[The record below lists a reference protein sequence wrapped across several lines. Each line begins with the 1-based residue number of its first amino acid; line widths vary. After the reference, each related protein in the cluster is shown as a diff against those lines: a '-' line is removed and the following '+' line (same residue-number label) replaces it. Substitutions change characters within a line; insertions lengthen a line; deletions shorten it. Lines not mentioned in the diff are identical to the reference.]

1 MDIICIEIT
10 KGIQNTQIS
19 INFMQERA
27 IVHMDLDSFFVSVE
41 RLRDSALV
49 GKPVIVGG
57 LSDRGVVAA
66 CSYETRAFGVRSAM
80 PMRMAMRLCPDAI
93 VLRGDLEAYSQ
104 YSESVTSLI
113 MERAPL
119 VEKASID
126 EFYLDMTGME
136 RFFGAYRFAT
146 DLRERI
152 QKQTGLQISFG
163 LSVNKTVSKVA
174 TNHVKPAGQ
183 HQVLAGE
190 EKAFLAPMPVSK
202 IPMIGS
208 VTAQTLRNMGIVHVG
223 TLSQMPLKVLERSFG
238 KSGVM
243 LWERAN
249 GIDLRPVVPYSE
261 QKSLSKEMTF
271 DQDSTDVV
279 LLRRILGSLT
289 EQLAYDLRTLG
300 QCTSCVTVKLRYS
313 NFDTHTRQI
322 TLPATA
328 SDHRLIPAVVEL
340 FEKLYDR
347 RLLIRLI
354 GVRFS
359 KLLQGQ
365 EQLNLFDDG
374 ARLAPLYH
382 AMDGLKNRFG
392 EFSIVRASGLMGR
405 HERRNILPKSED

>member
-1 MDIICIEIT
+1 
-10 KGIQNTQIS
+10 
-19 INFMQERA
+19 MQDRA

-41 RLRDSALV
+41 RLRDPRLV

-66 CSYETRAFGVRSAM
+66 CSYETRTFGVRSAM
-80 PMRMAMRLCPDAI
+80 PMRMALKLCPDAI
-93 VLRGDLEAYSQ
+93 VLRGDFEAYAQHSDW
-104 YSESVTSLI
+104 VTRMI
-113 MERAPL
+113 MDRAPV

-136 RFFGAYRFAT
+136 RFFGSYQFAT
-146 DLRERI
+146 DLRKRI
-152 QKQTGLQISFG
+152 HTETGLQISFG

-183 HQVLAGE
+183 FQVLPGE
-190 EKAFLAPMPVSK
+190 EKAFLAPMAVGK
-202 IPMIGS
+202 IPMIGA

-223 TLSQMPLKVLERSFG
+223 TLSQMPLKVLERTFG

-261 QKSLSKEMTF
+261 QKSLSKEITF
-271 DQDSTDVV
+271 EQDTTDVK
-279 LLRRILGSLT
+279 LLHRILGSLT
-289 EQLAYDLRTLG
+289 EQLAYDLRKLG
-300 QCTSCVTVKLRYS
+300 QCTSCITVKLRYS

-322 TLPATA
+322 SIPASA
-328 SDHRLIPAVVEL
+328 SDHRLIPAVHEL

-365 EQLNLFDDG
+365 EQLSLFDDG
-374 ARLAPLYH
+374 ARLVPLYG
-382 AMDGLKNRFG
+382 AMDNLRNRYG
-392 EFSIVRASGLMGR
+392 DFSVLRASGLMERG
-405 HERRNILPKSED
+405 ERRNALGPKSE

>member
-1 MDIICIEIT
+1 
-10 KGIQNTQIS
+10 
-19 INFMQERA
+19 MQDRA

-41 RLRDSALV
+41 RLRDPRLV

-80 PMRMAMRLCPDAI
+80 PMRMALKLCPDAL
-93 VLRGDLEAYSQ
+93 VLRGDFEAYAQHSDW
-104 YSESVTSLI
+104 VTRMI
-113 MERAPL
+113 MDRAPV

-136 RFFGAYRFAT
+136 RFFGSYQFAT
-146 DLRERI
+146 DLR
-152 QKQTGLQISFG
+152 QKIHKETGLQISFG

-183 HQVLAGE
+183 FQVLPGE
-190 EKAFLAPMPVSK
+190 EKAFLAPMAVGK
-202 IPMIGS
+202 IPMIGA

-223 TLSQMPLKVLERSFG
+223 TLSQMPLKILERTFG

-243 LWERAN
+243 LWERSN

-261 QKSLSKEMTF
+261 QKSLSKEITF
-271 DQDSTDVV
+271 EQDTTDVR
-279 LLRRILGSLT
+279 LLYRILGSLT
-289 EQLAYDLRTLG
+289 EQLAYDLRKLG
-300 QCTSCVTVKLRYS
+300 QCTSCITVKLRYS

-322 TLPATA
+322 SIPASA
-328 SDHRLIPAVVEL
+328 SDHRLIPAVHEL
-340 FEKLYDR
+340 FDKLYDR

-365 EQLNLFDDG
+365 EQLSLFDDG
-374 ARLAPLYH
+374 ARLVPLYG
-382 AMDGLKNRFG
+382 AMDNLRNRYG
-392 EFSIVRASGLMGR
+392 DFSVLRASGLMERG
-405 HERRNILPKSED
+405 ERRNALGPKSE

>member
-1 MDIICIEIT
+1 
-10 KGIQNTQIS
+10 
-19 INFMQERA
+19 MQDRA

-41 RLRDSALV
+41 RLRDPRLV

-80 PMRMAMRLCPDAI
+80 PMRMALKLCPDAI
-93 VLRGDLEAYSQ
+93 VLRGDFEAYAQHSDW
-104 YSESVTSLI
+104 VTRMI
-113 MERAPL
+113 MDRAPV

-136 RFFGAYRFAT
+136 RFFGSYQFAT
-146 DLRERI
+146 DLRKRI
-152 QKQTGLQISFG
+152 HTETGLQISFG

-183 HQVLAGE
+183 FQVLPGE
-190 EKAFLAPMPVSK
+190 EKAFLAPMAVGK
-202 IPMIGS
+202 IPMIGA

-223 TLSQMPLKVLERSFG
+223 TLSQLPLKVLERTFG

-261 QKSLSKEMTF
+261 QKSLSKEITF
-271 DQDSTDVV
+271 EQDTTDVK
-279 LLRRILGSLT
+279 LLHRILGSLT
-289 EQLAYDLRTLG
+289 EQLAYDLRKLG
-300 QCTSCVTVKLRYS
+300 QCTSCITVKLRYS

-322 TLPATA
+322 SIPASA
-328 SDHRLIPAVVEL
+328 SDHRLIPAVHEL

-365 EQLNLFDDG
+365 EQLSLFDDG
-374 ARLAPLYH
+374 ARLVPLYG
-382 AMDGLKNRFG
+382 AMDNLRNRYG
-392 EFSIVRASGLMGR
+392 DFSVLRASGLMERG
-405 HERRNILPKSED
+405 ERRNALGPKSE

>member
-1 MDIICIEIT
+1 
-10 KGIQNTQIS
+10 
-19 INFMQERA
+19 MQERA

-41 RLRDSALV
+41 RLRDPRLL

-80 PMRMAMRLCPDAI
+80 PMRMALKLCPDAI
-93 VLRGDLEAYSQ
+93 VLRGDFEAYAQHSDW
-104 YSESVTSLI
+104 VTRMI
-113 MERAPL
+113 MDRAPV

-136 RFFGAYRFAT
+136 RFFGSYQFAT
-146 DLRERI
+146 DLR
-152 QKQTGLQISFG
+152 QKIHKETGLQISFG

-183 HQVLAGE
+183 FQVLAGE
-190 EKAFLAPMPVSK
+190 EKAFLAPMTVGK
-202 IPMIGS
+202 IPMIGA

-223 TLSQMPLKVLERSFG
+223 TLSQMPLKVLERTFG

-261 QKSLSKEMTF
+261 QKSLSKEITF
-271 DQDSTDVV
+271 EQDTTDVK
-279 LLRRILGSLT
+279 LLHRILGSLT
-289 EQLAYDLRTLG
+289 EQLSYDLRKLG
-300 QCTSCVTVKLRYS
+300 QCTSCITVKLRYS

-322 TLPATA
+322 SIPASA
-328 SDHRLIPAVVEL
+328 SDHRLIPAVHEL

-365 EQLNLFDDG
+365 EQLSLFDDG
-374 ARLAPLYH
+374 ARLVPLYG
-382 AMDGLKNRFG
+382 AMDNLRNRYG
-392 EFSIVRASGLMGR
+392 EFSVLRASGLMERG
-405 HERRNILPKSED
+405 ERRNALVPKSE

>member
-1 MDIICIEIT
+1 
-10 KGIQNTQIS
+10 
-19 INFMQERA
+19 MQDRA

-41 RLRDSALV
+41 RLRDPRLV

-80 PMRMAMRLCPDAI
+80 PMRMALKLCPDAI
-93 VLRGDLEAYSQ
+93 VLRGDFEAYAQHSDW
-104 YSESVTSLI
+104 VTRMI
-113 MERAPL
+113 MDRAPV

-136 RFFGAYRFAT
+136 RFFGSYQFAT
-146 DLRERI
+146 DLR
-152 QKQTGLQISFG
+152 QKIHKETGLQISFG

-174 TNHVKPAGQ
+174 TNHIKPAGQ
-183 HQVLAGE
+183 FQVLPGE
-190 EKAFLAPMPVSK
+190 EKAFLAPMAVGK
-202 IPMIGS
+202 IPMIGA

-223 TLSQMPLKVLERSFG
+223 TLSQMPLKILERTFG

-243 LWERAN
+243 LWERSN

-261 QKSLSKEMTF
+261 QKSLSKEITF
-271 DQDSTDVV
+271 EQDTTDVK
-279 LLRRILGSLT
+279 LLHRILGSLT
-289 EQLAYDLRTLG
+289 EQLAYDLRKLG
-300 QCTSCVTVKLRYS
+300 QCTSCITVKLRYS

-322 TLPATA
+322 SIPASA
-328 SDHRLIPAVVEL
+328 SDHRLIPAVHEL

-365 EQLNLFDDG
+365 EQLSLFDDG
-374 ARLAPLYH
+374 ARLVPLYG
-382 AMDGLKNRFG
+382 AMDNLRNRYG
-392 EFSIVRASGLMGR
+392 DFSVLRASGLMERG
-405 HERRNILPKSED
+405 ERRNALGPKSE

>member
-1 MDIICIEIT
+1 M
-10 KGIQNTQIS
+10 QN
-19 INFMQERA
+19 RA

-41 RLRDSALV
+41 RLRDPRLV

-80 PMRMAMRLCPDAI
+80 PMRMALKLCPDAL
-93 VLRGDLEAYSQ
+93 VLRGDFEAYAEHSDW
-104 YSESVTSLI
+104 VTRMI
-113 MERAPL
+113 MERAPV

-126 EFYLDMTGME
+126 EFYLDMSGME
-136 RFFGAYRFAT
+136 RFFGSYQFAT
-146 DLRERI
+146 DLR
-152 QKQTGLQISFG
+152 QKILKETGLQISFG

-183 HQVLAGE
+183 FQVLAGE
-190 EKAFLAPMPVSK
+190 EKAFLAPMAVGK
-202 IPMIGS
+202 IPMIGA
-208 VTAQTLRNMGIVHVG
+208 VTSQTLRNMGIVHVG
-223 TLSQMPLKVLERSFG
+223 TLSQMPLKILERTFG

-271 DQDSTDVV
+271 EQDTTDVR
-279 LLRRILGSLT
+279 LLHRILGSLT
-289 EQLAYDLRTLG
+289 EQLAYDLRKLG
-300 QCTSCVTVKLRYS
+300 QCTSCITVKLRYS

-322 TLPATA
+322 SIPASA
-328 SDHRLIPAVVEL
+328 SDHRLIPAVHEL

-365 EQLNLFDDG
+365 EQLSLFDDG
-374 ARLAPLYH
+374 ARLVPLYG
-382 AMDGLKNRFG
+382 AMDNLRNRYG
-392 EFSIVRASGLMGR
+392 DFSVLRASGLMERG
-405 HERRNILPKSED
+405 ERRNALGPKSE

>member
-1 MDIICIEIT
+1 
-10 KGIQNTQIS
+10 
-19 INFMQERA
+19 MQERA

-41 RLRDSALV
+41 RLRDPRLV

-80 PMRMAMRLCPDAI
+80 PMRMALKLCPDAL
-93 VLRGDLEAYSQ
+93 VLRGDFEAYAQHSDW
-104 YSESVTSLI
+104 VTRMI
-113 MERAPL
+113 MDRAPV

-136 RFFGAYRFAT
+136 RFFGSYQFAT
-146 DLRERI
+146 DLR
-152 QKQTGLQISFG
+152 QKIHKETGLQISFG

-183 HQVLAGE
+183 YQVLPGE
-190 EKAFLAPMPVSK
+190 EKAFLAPMAVGK
-202 IPMIGS
+202 IPMIGA

-223 TLSQMPLKVLERSFG
+223 TLSQMPLKVLERTFG

-249 GIDLRPVVPYSE
+249 GIDLRPVVPYHE
-261 QKSLSKEMTF
+261 QKSLSKEITF
-271 DQDSTDVV
+271 EQDTTDVH
-279 LLRRILGSLT
+279 LLHRILGSLT
-289 EQLAYDLRTLG
+289 EQLAYDLRKLG
-300 QCTSCVTVKLRYS
+300 QCTSCITVKLRYS

-322 TLPATA
+322 SIPASA
-328 SDHRLIPAVVEL
+328 SDHRLIPAVHEL

-365 EQLNLFDDG
+365 EQLSLFDDG
-374 ARLAPLYH
+374 ARLVPLYG
-382 AMDGLKNRFG
+382 AMDNLRNRYG
-392 EFSIVRASGLMGR
+392 EFSVLRASGLMERG
-405 HERRNILPKSED
+405 ERRNALVPKSE

>member
-1 MDIICIEIT
+1 
-10 KGIQNTQIS
+10 
-19 INFMQERA
+19 MQERA

-41 RLRDSALV
+41 RLRDARLV

-57 LSDRGVVAA
+57 MSDRGVVAA

-80 PMRMAMRLCPDAI
+80 PMKMALKLCPDAI
-93 VLRGDLEAYSQ
+93 VLRGDFDAYTQHSEA
-104 YSESVTSLI
+104 VTSLI
-113 MERAPL
+113 MGQAPL

-136 RFFGAYRFAT
+136 RFFGSYAFAQ
-146 DLRERI
+146 DLRDRI
-152 QKQTGLQISFG
+152 KKEIGLQMSFG

-183 HQVLAGE
+183 FRVLAGQ
-190 EKAFLAPMPVSK
+190 EKSFLAPMPVGK
-202 IPMIGS
+202 IPMIGA
-208 VTAQTLRNMGIVHVG
+208 VTSQTLRNMGIVHVG
-223 TLSQMPLKVLERSFG
+223 TLSQMPLKILEKTFG
-238 KSGVM
+238 KSGTV

-261 QKSLSKEMTF
+261 QKSLSKEITF
-271 DQDSTDVV
+271 EQDSTDVV

-289 EQLAYDLRTLG
+289 EQLSYDLRKLG
-300 QCTSCVTVKLRYS
+300 QCTACVTVKVRYS

-322 TLPATA
+322 SIPASA
-328 SDHRLIPAVVEL
+328 SDHRLIPAVQEL

-359 KLLQGQ
+359 KLWQGQ
-365 EQLNLFDDG
+365 EQLQIFDEG
-374 ARLAPLYH
+374 ARLVPLYG
-382 AMDGLKNRFG
+382 AIDKLRNRYG
-392 EFSIVRASGLMGR
+392 EFSILRASGLMGSS
-405 HERRNILPKSED
+405 ERRNRLATNTDE

>member
-1 MDIICIEIT
+1 
-10 KGIQNTQIS
+10 
-19 INFMQERA
+19 MQDRA

-41 RLRDSALV
+41 RLRDSRLV

-80 PMRMAMRLCPDAI
+80 PMRMALKLCPDAI
-93 VLRGDLEAYSQ
+93 VLRGDFEAYAQHSDW
-104 YSESVTSLI
+104 VTRMI
-113 MERAPL
+113 MDRAPV

-136 RFFGAYRFAT
+136 RFFGSYQFAT
-146 DLRERI
+146 DLRKRI
-152 QKQTGLQISFG
+152 QTETGLQISFG

-183 HQVLAGE
+183 FQVMPGE
-190 EKAFLAPMPVSK
+190 ERAFLAPMPVGK
-202 IPMIGS
+202 IPMIGA

-223 TLSQMPLKVLERSFG
+223 TLSQMPLKVLERTFG

-249 GIDLRPVVPYSE
+249 GIDSRPVVPYSE
-261 QKSLSKEMTF
+261 QKSLSKEITF
-271 DQDSTDVV
+271 EQDTTDVT

-289 EQLAYDLRTLG
+289 EQLAYDLRKMG
-300 QCTSCVTVKLRYS
+300 QCTSCITVKLRYS

-322 TLPATA
+322 SIPASA
-328 SDHRLIPAVVEL
+328 SDHRLIPAVHEL

-365 EQLNLFDDG
+365 EQLSLFDDG
-374 ARLAPLYH
+374 ARLVPLYG
-382 AMDGLKNRFG
+382 AMDLLRNRYG
-392 EFSIVRASGLMGR
+392 DLSVLRASGLMER
-405 HERRNILPKSED
+405 RERRNALGPKSE

>member
-1 MDIICIEIT
+1 
-10 KGIQNTQIS
+10 
-19 INFMQERA
+19 MQDRA

-41 RLRDSALV
+41 RLRDPRLV

-80 PMRMAMRLCPDAI
+80 PMRMALKLCPDAI
-93 VLRGDLEAYSQ
+93 VLRGDFEAYAQHSDW
-104 YSESVTSLI
+104 VTRMI
-113 MERAPL
+113 MERAPV

-136 RFFGAYRFAT
+136 RFFGSYQFAT
-146 DLRERI
+146 DLR
-152 QKQTGLQISFG
+152 QKIHTETGLQISFG

-183 HQVLAGE
+183 FQVLPGE
-190 EKAFLAPMPVSK
+190 EKAFLAPMAVGK
-202 IPMIGS
+202 IPMIGA

-223 TLSQMPLKVLERSFG
+223 TLSQMPLKVLERTFG

-261 QKSLSKEMTF
+261 QKSLSKEITF
-271 DQDSTDVV
+271 EQDTTDVK
-279 LLRRILGSLT
+279 LLHRILGSLT
-289 EQLAYDLRTLG
+289 EQLAYDLRKLG
-300 QCTSCVTVKLRYS
+300 QCTSCITVKLRYS

-322 TLPATA
+322 SIPASA
-328 SDHRLIPAVVEL
+328 SDHRLIPAVHEL

-365 EQLNLFDDG
+365 EQLSLFDDG
-374 ARLAPLYH
+374 ARLVPLYG
-382 AMDGLKNRFG
+382 AMDNLRNRYG
-392 EFSIVRASGLMGR
+392 DFSVLRASGLMERG
-405 HERRNILPKSED
+405 ERRNTLGPKSE

>member
-1 MDIICIEIT
+1 
-10 KGIQNTQIS
+10 
-19 INFMQERA
+19 MQDRA

-41 RLRDSALV
+41 RLRDPRLV

-66 CSYETRAFGVRSAM
+66 CSYETRTFGVRSAM
-80 PMRMAMRLCPDAI
+80 PMRMALKLCPDAI
-93 VLRGDLEAYSQ
+93 VLRGDFEAYAPHSDW
-104 YSESVTSLI
+104 VTRMI
-113 MERAPL
+113 MDRAPV

-136 RFFGAYRFAT
+136 RFFGSYQFAT
-146 DLRERI
+146 DLR
-152 QKQTGLQISFG
+152 QKIHKETGLQISFG

-174 TNHVKPAGQ
+174 TNHIKPAGQ
-183 HQVLAGE
+183 FQVLPGE
-190 EKAFLAPMPVSK
+190 EKAFLAPMAVGK
-202 IPMIGS
+202 IPMIGA

-223 TLSQMPLKVLERSFG
+223 TLSQMPLKILERTFG

-243 LWERAN
+243 LWERSN

-261 QKSLSKEMTF
+261 QKSLSKEITF
-271 DQDSTDVV
+271 EQDTTDVK
-279 LLRRILGSLT
+279 LLHRILGSLT
-289 EQLAYDLRTLG
+289 EQLAYDLRKLG
-300 QCTSCVTVKLRYS
+300 QCTSCITVKLRYS

-322 TLPATA
+322 SIPASA
-328 SDHRLIPAVVEL
+328 SDHRLIPAVHEL

-365 EQLNLFDDG
+365 EQLSLFDDG
-374 ARLAPLYH
+374 ARLVPLYG
-382 AMDGLKNRFG
+382 AMDNLRNRYG
-392 EFSIVRASGLMGR
+392 DFSVLRASGLMERG
-405 HERRNILPKSED
+405 ERRNALGPKSE

>member
-1 MDIICIEIT
+1 
-10 KGIQNTQIS
+10 
-19 INFMQERA
+19 MQDRA

-41 RLRDSALV
+41 RLRDSRLV

-80 PMRMAMRLCPDAI
+80 PMRMALKLCPDAI
-93 VLRGDLEAYSQ
+93 VLRGDFEAYSQ
-104 YSESVTSLI
+104 HSDWVTRMI
-113 MERAPL
+113 MDRAPV

-136 RFFGAYRFAT
+136 RFFGSYQFAT
-146 DLRERI
+146 DLRKRI
-152 QKQTGLQISFG
+152 QTETGLQISFG

-183 HQVLAGE
+183 FQVMPGE
-190 EKAFLAPMPVSK
+190 ERAFLAPMPVGK
-202 IPMIGS
+202 IPMIGA

-223 TLSQMPLKVLERSFG
+223 TLSQMPLKVLERTFG

-249 GIDLRPVVPYSE
+249 GIDSRPVVPYSE
-261 QKSLSKEMTF
+261 QKSLSKEITF
-271 DQDSTDVV
+271 EQDTTDVT

-289 EQLAYDLRTLG
+289 EQLAYDLRKMG
-300 QCTSCVTVKLRYS
+300 QCTSCITVKLRYS

-322 TLPATA
+322 SIPASA
-328 SDHRLIPAVVEL
+328 SDHRLIPAVHEL

-365 EQLNLFDDG
+365 EQLSLFDDG
-374 ARLAPLYH
+374 ARLVPLYG
-382 AMDGLKNRFG
+382 AMDLLRNRYG
-392 EFSIVRASGLMGR
+392 DLSVLRASGLMERG
-405 HERRNILPKSED
+405 ERRNALGPKSE

>member
-1 MDIICIEIT
+1 
-10 KGIQNTQIS
+10 
-19 INFMQERA
+19 MQDRA

-41 RLRDSALV
+41 RLRDSRLV

-80 PMRMAMRLCPDAI
+80 PMRMALKLCPDAI
-93 VLRGDLEAYSQ
+93 VLRGDFEAYAQHSDW
-104 YSESVTSLI
+104 VTRMI
-113 MERAPL
+113 MDRAPV

-136 RFFGAYRFAT
+136 RFFGSYQFAT
-146 DLRERI
+146 DLRKRI
-152 QKQTGLQISFG
+152 QTEMGLQISFG

-183 HQVLAGE
+183 FQVMPGE
-190 EKAFLAPMPVSK
+190 ERAFLAPMPVGK
-202 IPMIGS
+202 IPMIGA

-223 TLSQMPLKVLERSFG
+223 TLSQMPLKVLERTFG

-261 QKSLSKEMTF
+261 QKSLSKEITF
-271 DQDSTDVV
+271 EQDTTDVT

-289 EQLAYDLRTLG
+289 EQLAYDLRKMG
-300 QCTSCVTVKLRYS
+300 QCTSCITVKLRYS

-322 TLPATA
+322 SIPASA
-328 SDHRLIPAVVEL
+328 SDHRLIPAVHEL

-365 EQLNLFDDG
+365 EQLSLFDDG
-374 ARLAPLYH
+374 ARLVPLYG
-382 AMDGLKNRFG
+382 AMDLLRNRYG
-392 EFSIVRASGLMGR
+392 DLSVLRASGLMERG
-405 HERRNILPKSED
+405 ERRNALKPKSE

>member
-1 MDIICIEIT
+1 
-10 KGIQNTQIS
+10 
-19 INFMQERA
+19 MQDRA

-41 RLRDSALV
+41 RLRDSRLV

-80 PMRMAMRLCPDAI
+80 PMRMALKLCPDAI
-93 VLRGDLEAYSQ
+93 VLRGDFEAYAQHSDW
-104 YSESVTSLI
+104 VTRMI
-113 MERAPL
+113 MDRAPV

-136 RFFGAYRFAT
+136 RFFGSYQFAT
-146 DLRERI
+146 DLRKRI
-152 QKQTGLQISFG
+152 QTETGLQISFG

-183 HQVLAGE
+183 FQVMPGE
-190 EKAFLAPMPVSK
+190 ERAFLAPMPVGK
-202 IPMIGS
+202 IPMIGA

-223 TLSQMPLKVLERSFG
+223 TLSQMPLKVLERTFG

-249 GIDLRPVVPYSE
+249 GIDSRPVVPYSE
-261 QKSLSKEMTF
+261 QKSLSKEITF
-271 DQDSTDVV
+271 EQDTTDVT

-289 EQLAYDLRTLG
+289 EQLAYDLRKMG
-300 QCTSCVTVKLRYS
+300 QCTSCITVKLRYS

-322 TLPATA
+322 SIPASA
-328 SDHRLIPAVVEL
+328 SDHRLIPAVHEL

-365 EQLNLFDDG
+365 EQLSLFDDG
-374 ARLAPLYH
+374 ARLVPLYG
-382 AMDGLKNRFG
+382 AMDLLRNRYG
-392 EFSIVRASGLMGR
+392 DLSVLRASGLMERG
-405 HERRNILPKSED
+405 ERRNALGPKSE

>member
-1 MDIICIEIT
+1 
-10 KGIQNTQIS
+10 
-19 INFMQERA
+19 MQERA

-41 RLRDSALV
+41 RLRDPRLV

-80 PMRMAMRLCPDAI
+80 PMRMALKLCPDAI
-93 VLRGDLEAYSQ
+93 VLRGDFEAYAQHSDW
-104 YSESVTSLI
+104 VTRMI
-113 MERAPL
+113 MDRAPV

-136 RFFGAYRFAT
+136 RFFGSYQFAT
-146 DLRERI
+146 DLR
-152 QKQTGLQISFG
+152 QKIHKETGLQISFG

-183 HQVLAGE
+183 YQVLPGE
-190 EKAFLAPMPVSK
+190 EKAFLAPMAVGK
-202 IPMIGS
+202 IPMIGA

-223 TLSQMPLKVLERSFG
+223 TLSQMPLKVLERTFG

-261 QKSLSKEMTF
+261 QKSLSKEITF
-271 DQDSTDVV
+271 EQDTTDVH
-279 LLRRILGSLT
+279 LLHRILGSLT
-289 EQLAYDLRTLG
+289 EQLAYDLRKLG
-300 QCTSCVTVKLRYS
+300 QCTSCITVKLRYS

-322 TLPATA
+322 SIPASA
-328 SDHRLIPAVVEL
+328 SDHRLIPAVHEL

-365 EQLNLFDDG
+365 EQLSLFDDG
-374 ARLAPLYH
+374 ARLVPLYG
-382 AMDGLKNRFG
+382 AMDNLRNRYG
-392 EFSIVRASGLMGR
+392 EFSVLRASGLMERG
-405 HERRNILPKSED
+405 ERRNALVPKSE